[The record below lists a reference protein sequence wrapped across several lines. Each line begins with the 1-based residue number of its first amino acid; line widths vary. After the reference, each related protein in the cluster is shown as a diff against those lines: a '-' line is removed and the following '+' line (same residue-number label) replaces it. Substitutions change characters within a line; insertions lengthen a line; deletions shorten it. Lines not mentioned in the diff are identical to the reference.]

1 MIESRNMNKT
11 ITVIIPTYNA
21 EKYIVPLLESLK
33 EQTVQFEL
41 IIIDSS
47 STDNTVVKAE
57 AYANKIISIP
67 KNEFDHGGTRTKAA
81 KMASGDI
88 IVFLTQDALP
98 YDNQTIEKIIE
109 SFQDSM
115 VAASYG
121 RQIPYE
127 GTSFFGKHLRIF
139 NYPSTSHRRVLSHKG
154 QYGIKTAFLSDSF
167 AAYRKSSLQE
177 IGWFKN
183 GLIMGEDVHTGSKL
197 ILANYTLAYCA
208 DAKVYHSHS
217 YSIIQ
222 ELKRYFDI
230 GVFHG
235 KENWILETFGKAE
248 GEGGKYVKSEF
259 NYLLKHHAYYR
270 IPEFFIRNGM
280 KYLGYKLGQKY
291 KLLPLSI
298 VKNLSMNSLWWE
310 KYH

>member
-1 MIESRNMNKT
+1 MIESGDMNKT

-33 EQTVQFEL
+33 KQTIQFEL

-47 STDNTVVKAE
+47 STDNTVTKAK
-57 AYANKIISIP
+57 AYTDTIITIP

-81 KMASGDI
+81 KIASGEI
-88 IVFLTQDALP
+88 IIFLTQDALP
-98 YDNQTIEKIIE
+98 YDNQTIETIIE
-109 SFQDSM
+109 SFHDST

-121 RQIPYE
+121 RQIPFDS
-127 GTSFFGKHLRIF
+127 TSFFGKHLRIF
-139 NYPSTSHRRVLSHKG
+139 NYPHTSHKRMLADKE

-167 AAYRKSSLQE
+167 AAYRKSVLQE

-183 GLIMGEDVHTGSKL
+183 GLIMGEDVHIGSRL
-197 ILANYTLAYCA
+197 ILANYSLAYCA

-235 KENWILETFGKAE
+235 KEKWILDAFGKAE

-259 NYLLKHHAYYR
+259 NYLLKYHAYYR

-280 KYLGYKLGQKY
+280 KYLGYKLGQNY
-291 KLLPLSI
+291 KLFPKFLI
-298 VKNLSMNSLWWE
+298 EKLSMHPKWW
-310 KYH
+310 

>member
-1 MIESRNMNKT
+1 MHKT

-21 EKYIVPLLESLK
+21 EKYIVSLLESLK
-33 EQTVQFEL
+33 KQTVQFEL

-47 STDNTVVKAE
+47 STDNTVTKAK
-57 AYANKIISIP
+57 AYTDKIIIIP

-81 KMASGDI
+81 QIASGDI
-88 IVFLTQDALP
+88 LVFLTQDALP

-109 SFQDSM
+109 SFEDST

-121 RQIPYE
+121 RQIPYDN
-127 GTSFFGKHLRIF
+127 TSFFGKHLRTF
-139 NYPSTSHRRVLSHKG
+139 NYPQTSHKRVLADKE

-167 AAYRKSSLQE
+167 AAYRKSILQE

-183 GLIMGEDVHTGSKL
+183 GLIMGEDVHVGSKL
-197 ILANYTLAYCA
+197 ILANYSLAYCA
-208 DAKVYHSHS
+208 EAKVYHSHS
-217 YSIIQ
+217 YSITQ

-235 KENWILETFGKAE
+235 KEKWILDAFGKPE

-259 NYLLKHHAYYR
+259 KYLQKHNAYHR

-280 KYLGYKLGQKY
+280 KYLGYKLGQNY
-291 KLLPLSI
+291 KHLPLSM
-298 VKNLSMNSLWWE
+298 VKKLSMNHLWWE
-310 KYH
+310 KH

>member
-1 MIESRNMNKT
+1 MNKT

-21 EKYIVPLLESLK
+21 EKHIVSLLKNLK
-33 EQTVQFEL
+33 KQTVQFEL

-47 STDNTVVKAE
+47 STDDTVTKAKV
-57 AYANKIISIP
+57 YTNKIVSIP
-67 KNEFDHGGTRTKAA
+67 KNKFDHGGTRTKAA

-98 YDNQTIEKIIE
+98 CNHQTIEKILE
-109 SFQDSM
+109 SFQDST

-121 RQIPYE
+121 KQIPYND
-127 GTSFFGKHLRIF
+127 TSFFGKHLRIF
-139 NYPSTSHRRVLSHKG
+139 NYPHTSHKRVLADKEH
-154 QYGIKTAFLSDSF
+154 YGIKTAFLSDSF
-167 AAYRKSSLQE
+167 AAYRKSTLQD

-197 ILANYTLAYCA
+197 ILANHTLAYCA

-230 GVFHG
+230 GVFHA
-235 KENWILETFGKAE
+235 KEKWILKTFGKAE
-248 GEGGKYVKSEF
+248 GEGGKYIKSEF

-280 KYLGYKLGQKY
+280 KYLGYKLGQNY
-291 KLLPLSI
+291 KHLPLKIIKS
-298 VKNLSMNSLWWE
+298 LSMNSSWWE
-310 KYH
+310 NIIESK